1 MSISLIIYIKKIYL
15 KNTES
20 KNNPD
25 SSEILDSSRKLM
37 IFVPLRNKTVNREN
51 HPPPPP
57 PLWKYVRTVAK
68 STRKQEAM
76 LITV

>member
-1 MSISLIIYIKKIYL
+1 MSISLIIYIKKTYL

-20 KNNPD
+20 KNNPN

-51 HPPPPP
+51 HFPAP

-68 STRKQEAM
+68 SMRKQEAM